1 MTQFKFSHDALSS
14 IEETGCDPDADLQ
27 ALVTGTQTPAGLW
40 AHCVDGA
47 DDDRLDGWK
56 DYFSEVII
64 AYEAAT
70 GADVDVD
77 AIYEA
82 HDS

>member
-1 MTQFKFSHDALSS
+1 MTKFKFSHDALSS
-14 IEETGCDPDADLQ
+14 IEETGCDPEADLQ
-27 ALVTGTQTPAGLW
+27 ALIAGTQTPAGLW

-47 DDDRLDGWK
+47 GDDRIAGWR
-56 DYFSEVII
+56 DYFFEII
-64 AYEAAT
+64 VAYEAAT
-70 GADVDVD
+70 GANVDIS